1 MTIKEFSEYT
11 LADQYR
17 YLVRKGKHL
26 LTRGAGNY
34 YLHLYSLEHFYAEV
48 WVDMRGFNVSRIVSL
63 LELSSMSV
71 PEEELGIS

>member
-1 MTIKEFSEYT
+1 MTIKEFTECT
-11 LADQYR
+11 LAEQYR

-34 YLHLYSLEHFYAEV
+34 YLHLYSLDHFYAEV
-48 WVDMRGFNVSRIVSL
+48 WVDTRGFRVARIISL

-71 PEEELGIS
+71 PEEEVRV